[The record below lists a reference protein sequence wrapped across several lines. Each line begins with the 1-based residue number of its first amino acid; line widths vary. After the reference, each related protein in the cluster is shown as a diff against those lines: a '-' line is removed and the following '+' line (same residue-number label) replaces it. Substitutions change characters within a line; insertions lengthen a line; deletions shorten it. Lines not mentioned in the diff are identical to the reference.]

1 MVSDAMVAIVSDE
14 ALPDILPVVHRSGL
28 GHTARVLKPKKLTV
42 REQLR
47 RAGVPTMDLPER
59 IEGAPAVLLI
69 MAAARSPFAA
79 DLALQHGASAT
90 WVVTTTGAWNLVDDH
105 LVQEQRAPQGPAE
118 MPAAAVVPHHQD
130 DSIPAAP

>member
-1 MVSDAMVAIVSDE
+1 MVSDAMVAIVTDE

-28 GHTARVLKPKKLTV
+28 GHTARVLKPKKLSV

-59 IEGAPAVLLI
+59 IEGADAVLLI

-90 WVVTTTGAWNLVDDH
+90 WIVTTAGAWNLIDDH
-105 LVQEQRAPQGPAE
+105 LVEQPHAPQAPVEVPPIPAVPREQRDPVPAP
-118 MPAAAVVPHHQD
+118 
-130 DSIPAAP
+130 